1 MLVRS
6 GQGWLDCGCGASQ
19 VLLAHGIKAQMY
31 QVQHFHLDGAA
42 ILHGQSLYDEGKRGG
57 KFQEFQ
63 DQPPSGRHWRVNLH
77 SSGNG

>member
-1 MLVRS
+1 MRVFIFLIAL
-6 GQGWLDCGCGASQ
+6 GLLGASQ
-19 VLLAHGIKAQMY
+19 GLLVHGFESLMHE
-31 QVQHFHLDGAA
+31 VQQFHLDGAA
-42 ILHGQSLYDEGKRGG
+42 ILHGQPFHGEGERGG